1 MGSSFVHLHTHSEY
15 SLLDGACRTKE
26 IASSAAEFG
35 MPAVAL
41 TDHGVLYGALEF
53 YFDVK
58 AKGVKPII
66 GCEMYVA
73 PRGHRDRSARDE
85 YHLTVLAANKAG
97 YRNLLKL
104 VSIGFLEGYYYKPRV
119 DLDLLAQHHEGLI
132 VLSGCL
138 GGAVAQALTRG
149 ELDTARSLARDYKA
163 IFGDRYFIEIHNH
176 HHPMEDRIRP
186 ALFSLAKEVG
196 ARPVATNDFHYLR
209 RDDAAAHDVL
219 LCIGTGKM
227 VADTE
232 RLKFENDQFYF
243 KSAEEMRELFVDAP
257 EACDTSLAIADMID
271 LDLKTTSFAIPAF
284 PVPDGHTSDNDYLRS
299 LCSEGLRARYGEPTA
314 EQHQRLDYE
323 LEIISRMG
331 YASYF
336 LIVWDFIRYAREQGI
351 PVGPGRGSAA
361 GSIVAYTLA
370 ISDVDPLRYNLFF
383 ERFLNPDRI
392 SMPDIDTDFCFE
404 RRDEVIEYVTK
415 KYGAD
420 RVAQIVTF
428 GTMAARAA
436 VRDVGRVMGVPLP
449 DVDRI
454 AKLIPNIP
462 TNPVSI
468 QQAIDTVPELTSI
481 YQRDAQARKLLDT
494 AKRVEGLARHAS
506 THAAGVVIAPGPI
519 TDYAPLARLG
529 DNDINTQYSMEW
541 VERVGLLKMDFLGL
555 RTLTVLEAAAQ
566 EIRRTAD
573 PQFKIENIPLD
584 DPKTYE
590 ALSAGQTTGVF
601 QLESAGMRRYIAE
614 LKPTRIEDVIAMVA
628 LYRPGPMDW
637 INDFIAGKHGRRN
650 ITYLHPKLEPILQET
665 YGIACLK
672 DDTLVWMADGSKK
685 AIRDVAVG
693 DMILTS
699 SSLSIRPA
707 RAARVWPSGKRRILR
722 ITLSTGTV
730 IECSEDHRF
739 PTPNGVAEARALLHR
754 GSNKHHYSYTDHNSM
769 LFEAWQTSKN
779 NAAVGVGMLKAY
791 LLGMFVGDG
800 NLKSRGSKTICTS
813 SERNAKH
820 IANLLR
826 WAFHCDARVYFHT
839 RAWYV
844 YPIFGGP
851 KRTRLSA
858 WLDEIYGNNTWE
870 ARSPEKHLPSN
881 SVDWPEGDRIA
892 LLRGL
897 WDSDGSYASIGAY
910 FRSTS
915 PRLIKQVAQLLS
927 SLKISYYVRHNS
939 VHVKDQ
945 SRFTDLINGP
955 LLQDKIVSTA
965 RERNALAVGT
975 AELWSRLGTALVD
988 TDVNARKCLERASTA
1003 EMIKVVPSSGYLT
1016 RIAGFWDAYR
1026 GAYQDLYLK
1035 DARPVSIDSVEG
1047 LGEHEC
1053 FDLQMEDQTNPYF
1066 IANGIIT
1073 HNCYQEQVMQMC
1085 RDLAGY
1091 SASQADEMRKVIG
1104 KKIKEKIPIERKKF
1118 INGCMNNGLDEQLA
1132 TKIWQFIEP
1141 FAGYGFNKAHS
1152 VCYGL
1157 LAYRTAWLKA
1167 NYPLAFMAALLTSVK
1182 HNTDKLVEYLADC
1195 AQRKLRI
1202 LPPDVNE
1209 SGPDFTVVGNAIRF
1223 GLTAVKNVGEGAVR
1237 EIIEKRKGGAFT
1249 SLADICS
1256 RVDCRIVNRRVLESL
1271 VKTGALDGLP
1281 GNRNEQ
1287 LAGLDAA
1294 LEYGQHGAAQRALG
1308 QTSLFGAEGGTGGLP
1323 PPSLPSREPPSSAVR
1338 LAHEKEAIGV
1348 YISGHPLAD
1357 KAEELARRTTH
1368 AIASL
1373 REQPED
1379 ETVVIGGV
1387 VTTSRRVVTKAGG
1400 QMLVAK
1406 LEDLTGTV
1414 EVVVF
1419 PKWFPDL
1426 SPLLLDEAI
1435 VVIKG
1440 KVKERR
1446 AIGKPAGYVEPQ
1458 AADEEKLERPEVSLQ
1473 ALEAWP
1479 FNQARYLNPPGLRP
1493 APIADQ
1499 ERPAAAALHVRLRG
1513 DAEDAGRL
1521 ERLRALIQS
1530 AQAGDN
1536 TVYLHAGGN
1545 GDSRPLRQP
1554 VQLTPSLREDFAT
1567 VFGPDNV
1574 WLTE

>member
-1 MGSSFVHLHTHSEY
+1 MASGFVHLHTHSEY

-26 IASSAAEFG
+26 IAASAAELG

-53 YFDVK
+53 YFDAK

-73 PRGHRDRSARDE
+73 PRGHTDRSARDE

-119 DLDLLAQHHEGLI
+119 DLELLAKHNEGLI

-149 ELDTARSLARDYKA
+149 ELETARTLARDYQA
-163 IFGDRYFIEIHNH
+163 VFGDRYFIEVHHH

-186 ALFSLAKEVG
+186 ALFALARELG

-209 RDDAAAHDVL
+209 QDDAAAHDVL

-227 VADTE
+227 VSDTE
-232 RLKFENDQFYF
+232 RLRFENDQFYF
-243 KSAEEMRELFVDAP
+243 KSAEEMRELFADAP
-257 EACDTSLAIADMID
+257 DACDATLEIASMVE
-271 LDLKTTSFAIPAF
+271 LDLETTSFAIPAF
-284 PVPDGHTSDNDYLRS
+284 PVPAEHGSDQEYLRS
-299 LCSEGLRARYGEPTA
+299 LCEDGLRARYGEPTA
-314 EQHQRLDYE
+314 EQRARLDYE
-323 LEIISRMG
+323 LDIIGRMG

-361 GSIVAYTLA
+361 GSIVAYALA
-370 ISDVDPLRYNLFF
+370 ISDVDPLRYNLLF

-404 RRDEVIEYVTK
+404 RRDEVIDYVTK

-436 VRDVGRVMGVPLP
+436 VRDVGRVMGVPLA

-462 TNPVSI
+462 TNPMTI
-468 QQAIDTVPELTSI
+468 QQAIDSVPELTSA

-519 TDYAPLARLG
+519 TDYAPLVRLG
-529 DNDINTQYSMEW
+529 DNDVNTQYSMEW

-555 RTLTVLEAAAQ
+555 RTLTVLEAAAV

-573 PQFKIENIPLD
+573 PSFLNETIPLD
-584 DPKTYE
+584 DHKTF
-590 ALSAGQTTGVF
+590 AMLSAGQTTGVF

-614 LKPTRIEDVIAMVA
+614 LKPTRFEDLIAMVA

-637 INDFIAGKHGRRN
+637 INDFIAGKHGRRT
-650 ITYLHPKLEPILQET
+650 ITYLHPKLEPILEET
-665 YGIACLK
+665 YGIA
-672 DDTLVWMADGSKK
+672 V
-685 AIRDVAVG
+685 
-693 DMILTS
+693 
-699 SSLSIRPA
+699 
-707 RAARVWPSGKRRILR
+707 
-722 ITLSTGTV
+722 
-730 IECSEDHRF
+730 
-739 PTPNGVAEARALLHR
+739 
-754 GSNKHHYSYTDHNSM
+754 
-769 LFEAWQTSKN
+769 
-779 NAAVGVGMLKAY
+779 
-791 LLGMFVGDG
+791 
-800 NLKSRGSKTICTS
+800 
-813 SERNAKH
+813 
-820 IANLLR
+820 
-826 WAFHCDARVYFHT
+826 
-839 RAWYV
+839 
-844 YPIFGGP
+844 
-851 KRTRLSA
+851 
-858 WLDEIYGNNTWE
+858 
-870 ARSPEKHLPSN
+870 
-881 SVDWPEGDRIA
+881 
-892 LLRGL
+892 
-897 WDSDGSYASIGAY
+897 
-910 FRSTS
+910 
-915 PRLIKQVAQLLS
+915 
-927 SLKISYYVRHNS
+927 
-939 VHVKDQ
+939 
-945 SRFTDLINGP
+945 
-955 LLQDKIVSTA
+955 
-965 RERNALAVGT
+965 
-975 AELWSRLGTALVD
+975 
-988 TDVNARKCLERASTA
+988 
-1003 EMIKVVPSSGYLT
+1003 
-1016 RIAGFWDAYR
+1016 
-1026 GAYQDLYLK
+1026 
-1035 DARPVSIDSVEG
+1035 
-1047 LGEHEC
+1047 
-1053 FDLQMEDQTNPYF
+1053 
-1066 IANGIIT
+1066 
-1073 HNCYQEQVMQMC
+1073 YQEQVTQIC
-1085 RDLAGY
+1085 RALAGY
-1091 SASQADEMRKVIG
+1091 SAGQADEMRKVIG
-1104 KKIKEKIPIERKKF
+1104 KKIKEKIPVERKKF
-1118 INGCMNNGLDEQLA
+1118 IDGCVNHGLDDQLA
-1132 TKIWQFIEP
+1132 IKIWQFIEP

-1167 NYPLAFMAALLTSVK
+1167 NHPLAFMAALLTSVK
-1182 HNTDKLVEYLADC
+1182 QNTDKLVEYLADC

-1209 SGPDFTVVGNAIRF
+1209 SGKDFTVVGDAIRF

-1237 EIIEKRKGGAFT
+1237 ELIDKRAGGPFT
-1249 SLADICS
+1249 SLADICA

-1271 VKTGALDGLP
+1271 IKAGALDNLP
-1281 GNRNEQ
+1281 GNRAEQ

-1294 LEYGQHGAAQRALG
+1294 LEYGQHGAQQRALG
-1308 QTSLFGAEGGTGGLP
+1308 QTSLFASESGGLP
-1323 PPSLPSREPPSSAVR
+1323 PPSLPRREAPSSAVR

-1357 KAEELARRTTH
+1357 KADELARRITH
-1368 AIASL
+1368 PITSL
-1373 REQPED
+1373 RELPED

-1387 VTTSRRVVTKAGG
+1387 VTASRRVVTKAGG

-1406 LEDLTGTV
+1406 LEDLTGAI

-1419 PKWFPDL
+1419 PKWFPEL

-1435 VVIKG
+1435 VVVKG
-1440 KVKERR
+1440 RIKERR
-1446 AIGKPAGYVEPQ
+1446 AIGKPPGYAEPQ
-1458 AADEEKLERPEVSLQ
+1458 SADEEKQERPEVSLQ

-1479 FNQARYLNPPGLRP
+1479 FNQARYLNAGARTQTIDRDRP
-1493 APIADQ
+1493 AVQ
-1499 ERPAAAALHVRLRG
+1499 ALHIRLRG
-1513 DAEDAGRL
+1513 DADDASRL
-1521 ERLRALIQS
+1521 ERLRELIKN
-1530 AQAGDN
+1530 ANAGQD

-1554 VQLTPSLREDFAT
+1554 VQLTPSLREDFAV
-1567 VFGPDNV
+1567 VFGADNV
-1574 WLTE
+1574 WLGEAS

>member
-1 MGSSFVHLHTHSEY
+1 MASGFVHLHTHSEY
-15 SLLDGACRTKE
+15 SLLDGACRTKA
-26 IASSAAEFG
+26 IAATAAELG

-53 YFDVK
+53 YFDAK

-73 PRGHRDRSARDE
+73 PRGHRDRTARDE

-104 VSIGFLEGYYYKPRV
+104 VSIGFLDGYYYKPRV
-119 DLDLLAQHHEGLI
+119 DLELLAQHNEGLI

-149 ELDTARSLARDYKA
+149 ELESARTLARDYRA
-163 IFGDRYFIEIHNH
+163 VFGDRYFIEIHNH

-186 ALFSLAKEVG
+186 ALFALAKELGV
-196 ARPVATNDFHYLR
+196 RPVATNDFHYLR

-227 VADTE
+227 VADTD
-232 RLKFENDQFYF
+232 RLKFENDEFYF
-243 KSAEEMRELFVDAP
+243 KSAEEMRELFADAP
-257 EACDTSLAIADMID
+257 EACDTTLAIADMID
-271 LDLKTTSFAIPAF
+271 LDLETTSFAIPAF
-284 PVPDGHTSDNDYLRS
+284 PVPEGHTSDNNYLRA
-299 LCSEGLRARYGEPTA
+299 LCEDGLRARYGEPAA
-314 EQHQRLDYE
+314 EQRKRLDDE
-323 LEIISRMG
+323 LAIISRMG

-351 PVGPGRGSAA
+351 PVGPGRGSAP
-361 GSIVAYTLA
+361 GSIVAYALA

-404 RRDEVIEYVTK
+404 RRDEVIDYVTK

-468 QQAIDTVPELTSI
+468 QQAIDSVPELTSA
-481 YQRDAQARKLLDT
+481 YQRDPQARKLLDT

-555 RTLTVLEAAAQ
+555 RTLTVLEAASQ

-573 PQFKIENIPLD
+573 PEFMIENIPLD
-584 DPKTYE
+584 DPQTY
-590 ALSAGQTTGVF
+590 AMLAAGQTTGVF

-614 LKPTRIEDVIAMVA
+614 LKPTRIEDIIAMVA

-637 INDFIAGKHGRRN
+637 INDFIAGKHGRRK
-650 ITYLHPKLEPILQET
+650 ITYLHPKLEPILEET
-665 YGIACLK
+665 YGIA
-672 DDTLVWMADGSKK
+672 V
-685 AIRDVAVG
+685 
-693 DMILTS
+693 
-699 SSLSIRPA
+699 
-707 RAARVWPSGKRRILR
+707 
-722 ITLSTGTV
+722 
-730 IECSEDHRF
+730 
-739 PTPNGVAEARALLHR
+739 
-754 GSNKHHYSYTDHNSM
+754 
-769 LFEAWQTSKN
+769 
-779 NAAVGVGMLKAY
+779 
-791 LLGMFVGDG
+791 
-800 NLKSRGSKTICTS
+800 
-813 SERNAKH
+813 
-820 IANLLR
+820 
-826 WAFHCDARVYFHT
+826 
-839 RAWYV
+839 
-844 YPIFGGP
+844 
-851 KRTRLSA
+851 
-858 WLDEIYGNNTWE
+858 
-870 ARSPEKHLPSN
+870 
-881 SVDWPEGDRIA
+881 
-892 LLRGL
+892 
-897 WDSDGSYASIGAY
+897 
-910 FRSTS
+910 
-915 PRLIKQVAQLLS
+915 
-927 SLKISYYVRHNS
+927 
-939 VHVKDQ
+939 
-945 SRFTDLINGP
+945 
-955 LLQDKIVSTA
+955 
-965 RERNALAVGT
+965 
-975 AELWSRLGTALVD
+975 
-988 TDVNARKCLERASTA
+988 
-1003 EMIKVVPSSGYLT
+1003 
-1016 RIAGFWDAYR
+1016 
-1026 GAYQDLYLK
+1026 
-1035 DARPVSIDSVEG
+1035 
-1047 LGEHEC
+1047 
-1053 FDLQMEDQTNPYF
+1053 
-1066 IANGIIT
+1066 
-1073 HNCYQEQVMQMC
+1073 YQEQAMQIC

-1091 SASQADEMRKVIG
+1091 TAGQADEMRKVIG

-1118 INGCMNNGLDEQLA
+1118 IEGCLRNGLDETLA

-1167 NYPLAFMAALLTSVK
+1167 NHPLAFMAALLTSVK
-1182 HNTDKLVEYLADC
+1182 QNTDKLVEYLADC
-1195 AQRKLRI
+1195 TQRKLRI
-1202 LPPDVNE
+1202 LPPGVNE
-1209 SGPDFTVVGNAIRF
+1209 SGQDFTVVGNAIRF
-1223 GLTAVKNVGEGAVR
+1223 GLTAVKNVGEGAVH
-1237 EIIEKRKGGAFT
+1237 EIIEKRKAGAFT

-1271 VKTGALDGLP
+1271 VKAGALDGLP

-1294 LEYGQHGAAQRALG
+1294 LEYGQHGAQQRALG
-1308 QTSLFGAEGGTGGLP
+1308 QTSLFSSEGTGGLP
-1323 PPSLPSREPPSSAVR
+1323 PPSLPPREAPSSAVR

-1357 KAEELARRTTH
+1357 KADELAKRTTH
-1368 AIASL
+1368 VIASL
-1373 REQPED
+1373 RELPED

-1387 VTTSRRVVTKAGG
+1387 ITASRRVVTKAGG

-1406 LEDLTGTV
+1406 LEDLTGTI
-1414 EVVVF
+1414 ELVVF

-1435 VVIKG
+1435 VVVKG
-1440 KVKERR
+1440 KIKERR
-1446 AIGKPAGYVEPQ
+1446 TIGKPPGYVEPQ
-1458 AADEEKLERPEVSLQ
+1458 AADEEKHERPEVSLQ
-1473 ALEAWP
+1473 ALEAWS
-1479 FNQARYLNPPGLRP
+1479 FNQARYLNPTARSQVV
-1493 APIADQ
+1493 DRD
-1499 ERPAAAALHVRLRG
+1499 RPAALALHIRLHG
-1513 DAEDAGRL
+1513 DAEDATRL
-1521 ERLRALIQS
+1521 ERLRELINS
-1530 AQAGDN
+1530 AQTGDDK
-1536 TVYLHAGGN
+1536 VYLHAGGN

-1554 VQLTPSLREDFAT
+1554 VQLTPSLREDFTT
-1567 VFGPDNV
+1567 VFGADNV
-1574 WLTE
+1574 WLADKQ

>member
-1 MGSSFVHLHTHSEY
+1 
-15 SLLDGACRTKE
+15 
-26 IASSAAEFG
+26 

-73 PRGHRDRSARDE
+73 PRGHRDRSSRDE
-85 YHLTVLAANKAG
+85 YHLTVLAADKAG

-104 VSIGFLEGYYYKPRV
+104 VSIGFLDGYYYKPRV
-119 DLDLLAQHHEGLI
+119 DLDLLAKHHEGLI

-149 ELDTARSLARDYKA
+149 EVDTAQALARDYKA

-186 ALFSLAKEVG
+186 ALFSLAKEIG
-196 ARPVATNDFHYLR
+196 APPVATNDFHYLR

-227 VADTE
+227 VADTD

-243 KSAEEMRELFVDAP
+243 KSAEEMRELFADAP
-257 EACDTSLAIADMID
+257 EACDATLAIADMID
-271 LDLKTTSFAIPAF
+271 LDLETTSFAIPAF
-284 PVPDGHTSDNDYLRS
+284 PVPEGHASDNDYLRS
-299 LCSEGLRARYGEPTA
+299 LCEQGLRARYGEPSA
-314 EQHQRLDYE
+314 EQRQRLDYE

-361 GSIVAYTLA
+361 GSIVAYALG

-404 RRDEVIEYVTK
+404 RRDEVIAYVTK
-415 KYGAD
+415 KYGED

-462 TNPVSI
+462 TNPMSI

-481 YQRDAQARKLLDT
+481 YQRDQQARKLLDT

-506 THAAGVVIAPGPI
+506 THAAGVVIAPGAI
-519 TDYAPLARLG
+519 TDFAPLARLG

-566 EIRRTAD
+566 EIRRTVD
-573 PQFKIENIPLD
+573 PKFSIENIPLD
-584 DPKTYE
+584 DAKTYE
-590 ALSAGQTTGVF
+590 MLSAGQTTGVF

-614 LKPTRIEDVIAMVA
+614 LKPTRIEDIIAMVA

-637 INDFIAGKHGRRN
+637 INDFIAGKHGRRTV
-650 ITYLHPKLEPILQET
+650 TYLHPKLEPILEET
-665 YGIACLK
+665 YG
-672 DDTLVWMADGSKK
+672 
-685 AIRDVAVG
+685 VAV
-693 DMILTS
+693 
-699 SSLSIRPA
+699 
-707 RAARVWPSGKRRILR
+707 
-722 ITLSTGTV
+722 
-730 IECSEDHRF
+730 F
-739 PTPNGVAEARALLHR
+739 
-754 GSNKHHYSYTDHNSM
+754 
-769 LFEAWQTSKN
+769 
-779 NAAVGVGMLKAY
+779 
-791 LLGMFVGDG
+791 
-800 NLKSRGSKTICTS
+800 
-813 SERNAKH
+813 
-820 IANLLR
+820 
-826 WAFHCDARVYFHT
+826 
-839 RAWYV
+839 
-844 YPIFGGP
+844 
-851 KRTRLSA
+851 
-858 WLDEIYGNNTWE
+858 
-870 ARSPEKHLPSN
+870 
-881 SVDWPEGDRIA
+881 
-892 LLRGL
+892 
-897 WDSDGSYASIGAY
+897 
-910 FRSTS
+910 
-915 PRLIKQVAQLLS
+915 
-927 SLKISYYVRHNS
+927 
-939 VHVKDQ
+939 
-945 SRFTDLINGP
+945 
-955 LLQDKIVSTA
+955 
-965 RERNALAVGT
+965 
-975 AELWSRLGTALVD
+975 
-988 TDVNARKCLERASTA
+988 
-1003 EMIKVVPSSGYLT
+1003 
-1016 RIAGFWDAYR
+1016 
-1026 GAYQDLYLK
+1026 
-1035 DARPVSIDSVEG
+1035 
-1047 LGEHEC
+1047 
-1053 FDLQMEDQTNPYF
+1053 
-1066 IANGIIT
+1066 
-1073 HNCYQEQVMQMC
+1073 QEQAMQIC

-1118 INGCMNNGLDEQLA
+1118 INGCVRSGLDEQLA

-1182 HNTDKLVEYLADC
+1182 QNTDKLVEYLADC

-1202 LPPDVNE
+1202 LAPDVNE

-1237 EIIEKRKGGAFT
+1237 EIIEKRKGGGFT

-1271 VKTGALDGLP
+1271 VKAGALDGLP

-1294 LEYGQHGAAQRALG
+1294 LEHGQHGAAQRALG
-1308 QTSLFGAEGGTGGLP
+1308 QTSLFGVEGGTGGLP
-1323 PPSLPSREPPSSAVR
+1323 PPSLPRREPPSSAVR

-1357 KAEELARRTTH
+1357 KADELARRTTH
-1368 AIASL
+1368 AIAIL

-1387 VTTSRRVVTKAGG
+1387 ITASRRVVTKAGG

-1406 LEDLTGTV
+1406 LEDLSGTV
-1414 EVVVF
+1414 EIVVF

-1446 AIGKPAGYVEPQ
+1446 AIGKPPGYVEPR

-1479 FNQARYLNPPGLRP
+1479 FNQARYLNSQARP
-1493 APIADQ
+1493 AQIVEQ
-1499 ERPAAAALHVRLRG
+1499 QQPAAAALHIRLRG
-1513 DAEDAGRL
+1513 DAEDATRL
-1521 ERLRALIQS
+1521 ERLRKLIQS
-1530 AQAGDN
+1530 AQAGDY

-1554 VQLTPSLREDFAT
+1554 VQLTPSLREDFAS

>member
-119 DLDLLAQHHEGLI
+119 DLDLLSQHHEGLI

-163 IFGDRYFIEIHNH
+163 IFGDLYFIEIHNH

-196 ARPVATNDFHYLR
+196 ARPVASNDFHYLR

-257 EACDTSLAIADMID
+257 EACDTTLAIADMID
-271 LDLKTTSFAIPAF
+271 LDLETTSFAIPAF

-299 LCSEGLRARYGEPTA
+299 LCSAGLRARYGEPTA

-468 QQAIDTVPELTSI
+468 QQAIDTVPELTSV
-481 YQRDAQARKLLDT
+481 YQRDPQARKLLDT

-573 PQFKIENIPLD
+573 PQFRIENIPLD

-614 LKPTRIEDVIAMVA
+614 LKPTRIEDIIAMVA

-637 INDFIAGKHGRRN
+637 INDFIAGKHGRRK
-650 ITYLHPKLEPILQET
+650 ITYLHSKLEPILEET
-665 YGIACLK
+665 YG
-672 DDTLVWMADGSKK
+672 
-685 AIRDVAVG
+685 VAV
-693 DMILTS
+693 
-699 SSLSIRPA
+699 
-707 RAARVWPSGKRRILR
+707 
-722 ITLSTGTV
+722 
-730 IECSEDHRF
+730 
-739 PTPNGVAEARALLHR
+739 
-754 GSNKHHYSYTDHNSM
+754 
-769 LFEAWQTSKN
+769 
-779 NAAVGVGMLKAY
+779 
-791 LLGMFVGDG
+791 
-800 NLKSRGSKTICTS
+800 
-813 SERNAKH
+813 
-820 IANLLR
+820 
-826 WAFHCDARVYFHT
+826 
-839 RAWYV
+839 
-844 YPIFGGP
+844 
-851 KRTRLSA
+851 
-858 WLDEIYGNNTWE
+858 
-870 ARSPEKHLPSN
+870 
-881 SVDWPEGDRIA
+881 
-892 LLRGL
+892 
-897 WDSDGSYASIGAY
+897 
-910 FRSTS
+910 
-915 PRLIKQVAQLLS
+915 
-927 SLKISYYVRHNS
+927 
-939 VHVKDQ
+939 
-945 SRFTDLINGP
+945 
-955 LLQDKIVSTA
+955 
-965 RERNALAVGT
+965 
-975 AELWSRLGTALVD
+975 
-988 TDVNARKCLERASTA
+988 
-1003 EMIKVVPSSGYLT
+1003 
-1016 RIAGFWDAYR
+1016 
-1026 GAYQDLYLK
+1026 
-1035 DARPVSIDSVEG
+1035 
-1047 LGEHEC
+1047 
-1053 FDLQMEDQTNPYF
+1053 
-1066 IANGIIT
+1066 
-1073 HNCYQEQVMQMC
+1073 YQEQAMQIC

-1118 INGCMNNGLDEQLA
+1118 INGCVSNGLDEQLA

-1195 AQRKLRI
+1195 TQRKLRV

-1249 SLADICS
+1249 SLADISS

-1271 VKTGALDGLP
+1271 VKAGALDGLP

-1308 QTSLFGAEGGTGGLP
+1308 QTSLFGAEGGSGGLP

-1357 KAEELARRTTH
+1357 KADELARRTTH
-1368 AIASL
+1368 AIATL

-1446 AIGKPAGYVEPQ
+1446 TIGKPAGYVEPK

-1479 FNQARYLNPPGLRP
+1479 FNQARYLNSQVFRP